1 MGSRGGSGL
10 LGMKH
15 GVSPYNIQSPDVV
28 AEPVVEVQP
37 KSGPQ
42 RSPWRSSSS
51 FLEYHTHRA
60 QTPALLFSMDLGDHH
75 VISTA
80 RMKLHKEVAEVPL
93 KSGIHG
99 RLVLALKE

>member
-60 QTPALLFSMDLGDHH
+60 QTPAVLFSMELEHH
-75 VISTA
+75 HFISTGGMELPQKVTETQ
-80 RMKLHKEVAEVPL
+80 MKRGTHRGWP
-93 KSGIHG
+93 
-99 RLVLALKE
+99 